1 MRSCART
8 STYLG
13 TLSAAVALAT
23 LAACGGPPAA
33 PVVAPPA
40 EHPMSMP
47 APAATAAVQPVAAS
61 TVTIANFAFS
71 PAAATVPVGTTVTW
85 SNSDSAPHDISGGP
99 LHSPTLNQGQTWSYT
114 FSKAGTYS
122 YICSI
127 HPYMKGSV
135 TVT

>member
-61 TVTIANFAFS
+61 TVTIVNFAFS
-71 PAAATVPVGTTVTW
+71 PAAVTVPAGTTLTW
-85 SNSDSAPHDISGGP
+85 TNNDSAPHDISGGP
-99 LHSPTLNQGQTWSYT
+99 LHSPTLSRGQTWSYT
-114 FSKAGTYS
+114 FSKAGTYG

-127 HPYMKGSV
+127 HPNMTGSV

>member
-1 MRSCART
+1 MEFRAPIG
-8 STYLG
+8 TYLAA
-13 TLSAAVALAT
+13 LSTAAALAA
-23 LAACGGPPAA
+23 LAACGGPSAAA
-33 PVVAPPA
+33 PSA

-47 APAATAAVQPVAAS
+47 APVATAALQPVAAS

-71 PAAATVPVGTTVTW
+71 PAAATVPAATTVTW
-85 SNSDSAPHDISGGP
+85 TNNDSAPHDISGGP
-99 LHSPTLNQGQTWSYT
+99 LHSPALSQGQTWSYT

-127 HPYMKGSV
+127 HPNMTGSV